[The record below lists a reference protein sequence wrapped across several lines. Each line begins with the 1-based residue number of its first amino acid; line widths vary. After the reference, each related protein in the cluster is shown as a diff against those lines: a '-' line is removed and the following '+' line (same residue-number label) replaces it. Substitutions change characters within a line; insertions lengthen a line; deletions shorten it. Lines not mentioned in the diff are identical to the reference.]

1 MISMAVLVMAETPPA
16 IMVRRLDRPAHSG
29 AWLPK
34 ELIDIE
40 REGEDG
46 TATLWITKELATT
59 RGLM

>member
-1 MISMAVLVMAETPPA
+1 MIRLTVLVMAETTPA
-16 IMVRRLDRPAHSG
+16 IMVRRLDHPARSA

-40 REGEDG
+40 GERTDG

-59 RGLM
+59 KGLV